1 VYSEGFDAGSANHGG
16 GADDEFATLV
26 LDERFVRAAL
36 IHEPSARE
44 RQAALLD
51 AAGFG
56 SAYPR
61 GSRRPRSRG
70 PFGRGRHQAAPLRWQ
85 RTVAQVML
93 VVLGMLAMLVAA
105 AAVYRGGGTERQPGQ
120 SPAST
125 ASTSSGSTASGSTA
139 ADPSAGRASAVRTAS
154 ASGAAAVAVP
164 AGAAAVQG

>member
-1 VYSEGFDAGSANHGG
+1 MYSEGFDAGSANHGG

-61 GSRRPRSRG
+61 ASRRPRSRG

-105 AAVYRGGGTERQPGQ
+105 AAVYRGAGTEREPAQ

-125 ASTSSGSTASGSTA
+125 ASATRTA
-139 ADPSAGRASAVRTAS
+139 AASSV
-154 ASGAAAVAVP
+154 AAAPVP
-164 AGAAAVQG
+164 AGAAARG